1 MSFVS
6 KSSQERVLPTTS
18 NLTIARVVQ
27 IPEMDFGEI
36 HPTLSTV
43 FGIATGDFATKVPGN
58 QRIGIRAFQ
67 NIQNYSNRAS
77 IDEVTVSQ
85 SSSVNRKIG
94 NIQNTDK
101 LSAVSVD

>member
-1 MSFVS
+1 MQTV
-6 KSSQERVLPTTS
+6 
-18 NLTIARVVQ
+18 
-27 IPEMDFGEI
+27 FGEI
-36 HPTLSTV
+36 HTTSSKV
-43 FGIATGDFATKVPGN
+43 FDITMGDFATEVPGN

-67 NIQNYSNRAS
+67 NIQNYSNRAI

-101 LSAVSVD
+101 LSALSVD